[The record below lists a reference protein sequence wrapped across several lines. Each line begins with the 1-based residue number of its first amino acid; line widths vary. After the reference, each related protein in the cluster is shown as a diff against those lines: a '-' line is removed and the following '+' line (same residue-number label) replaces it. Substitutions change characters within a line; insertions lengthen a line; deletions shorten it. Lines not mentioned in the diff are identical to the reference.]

1 MGQNNFESNAVST
14 LPVNTLNIMQIVAS
28 AVELESYLSLAEGT
42 ALCAHMGI
50 KIWAPRVDQKWWEI
64 KVVLTLASIKK

>member
-42 ALCAHMGI
+42 ALCAHMGD
-50 KIWAPRVDQKWWEI
+50 PN
-64 KVVLTLASIKK
+64 SS